1 MALSYSLV
9 GVGGLDSLSDQN
21 IAQELKAQMRDF
33 ECLDTRTVKR
43 FITTDS
49 VYIAE
54 DHGESRTYLA
64 VNEADNS
71 LIGFFTL
78 GLTSV
83 SWEKVTCSDGW
94 SALSKSKRTKYSKGI
109 RKSTDG
115 YVGVY
120 TIGELARSNR
130 FTHEDFPG
138 TVLLKEAISQVMRAR
153 EISGGRFLLVDS
165 LQHLYAALYSNA
177 GFIKIGD
184 REAPDEDDDAQY
196 CVSIL
201 TLENML

>member
-9 GVGGLDSLSDQN
+9 GVSELDSLSDQKIVQN
-21 IAQELKAQMRDF
+21 LKSQMRDF

-43 FITTDS
+43 FITTEN

-64 VNEADNS
+64 INEDDNS
-71 LIGFFTL
+71 MIGFFTL

-83 SWEKVTCSDGW
+83 KWEKITCSEGW
-94 SALSKSKRTKYSKGI
+94 SALSKKKQAKYSKGV
-109 RKSTDG
+109 RQSTDG

-120 TIGELARSNR
+120 TIGELARSSR

-138 TVLLKEAISQVMRAR
+138 TVLLREAISQVMRAR

-165 LQHLYAALYSNA
+165 LQHLYDALYSKA
-177 GFIKIGD
+177 GFIRIGD
-184 REAPDEDDDAQY
+184 LEAPDEDDEAQY

-201 TLENML
+201 TLENLL